1 MKTGDDEDGYIFTN
15 QILAGFEWNIS
26 RTALYNNKYIQRLV
40 AYIYFYILYFF
51 YLFRNDGV
59 CVVEFKE
66 NLQIGTYKIR

>member
-26 RTALYNNKYIQRLV
+26 KTAMCNNKYIQRLV

-59 CVVEFKE
+59 SCGIFHEEFSRK
-66 NLQIGTYKIR
+66 IYK